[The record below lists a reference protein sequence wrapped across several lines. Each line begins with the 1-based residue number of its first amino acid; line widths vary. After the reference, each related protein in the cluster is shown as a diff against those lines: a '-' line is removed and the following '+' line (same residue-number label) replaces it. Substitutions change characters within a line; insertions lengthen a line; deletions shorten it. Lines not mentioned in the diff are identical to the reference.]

1 MAPGCDTGRITVK
14 IKILLLFAAFAYCGL
29 AAADA
34 ETKIGFVNIERI
46 LRDAPLAI
54 KAQKKLEKEFEK
66 RDQELQKTAKQ
77 LQSMQENLDKNGV
90 TMSEADRRTKEVEFN
105 DLNREFQRRQR
116 QFREEL
122 NQRRNEEQAAVLE
135 HADKTIRQIAES
147 EKFDIIFQEAV
158 FASSRVDIT
167 DKVIKALGDGSK

>member
-1 MAPGCDTGRITVK
+1 VK
-14 IKILLLFAAFAYCGL
+14 SKFLLLVAALLYCTV
-29 AAADA
+29 AAAEG

-66 RDQELQKTAKQ
+66 RNQDLQKTAKQ
-77 LQSMQENLDKNGV
+77 LQSMQEDLDKNSV
-90 TMSEADRRTKEVEFN
+90 TMSEADRRNKEVEFN
-105 DLNREFQRRQR
+105 DLNRDFQRRQR
-116 QFREEL
+116 QFSEEL

-135 HADKTIRQIAES
+135 RADKTIRQIAES

-167 DKVIKALGDGSK
+167 DKVIKALGDGAN

>member
-1 MAPGCDTGRITVK
+1 MVK
-14 IKILLLFAAFAYCGL
+14 IKVLLVVAAFSCCGL
-29 AAADA
+29 AAAEA

-46 LRDAPLAI
+46 LHDAPLAI

-66 RDQELQKTAKQ
+66 RDQDLQKLAKQ
-77 LQSMQENLDKNGV
+77 LQGMQENLDKNGV
-90 TMSEADRRTKEVEFN
+90 TMSEADRRNKEVEFN
-105 DLNREFQRRQR
+105 DLNRDFQRRQR

-135 HADKTIRQIAES
+135 RADKTIRQIAET

-167 DKVIKALGDGSK
+167 DKVIKALGDSGN

>member
-1 MAPGCDTGRITVK
+1 MK
-14 IKILLLFAAFAYCGL
+14 IKILLIIAAWVYCGL
-29 AAADA
+29 ATA
-34 ETKIGFVNIERI
+34 EAEPKIGFVNIERI
-46 LRDAPLAI
+46 LRDATLAI

-66 RDQELQKTAKQ
+66 RDQDLQKTAKQ
-77 LQSMQENLDKNGV
+77 LQTMQESLDKNGV
-90 TMSEADRRTKEVEFN
+90 TMSDADRRNKEVEFN
-105 DLNREFQRRQR
+105 DLNRDFQRRQR

-135 HADKTIRQIAES
+135 RADKTIRQIAES

-167 DKVIKALGDGSK
+167 DKVIKALGDGGN